1 MKKLLA
7 VVIAAVVVST
17 LSGCT
22 SDTRSMW
29 HSKYAFKSVG
39 QVMAMCDDGDRDACY
54 AARDMGA
61 MQVGLNQANGVMMQ
75 QQALQAQQE
84 AANAQAHA
92 AALQAMPKTVTCRP
106 GFGDSVTCTGF

>member
-1 MKKLLA
+1 MSVKFMKIKLMMIVAISL
-7 VVIAAVVVST
+7 VT

-29 HSKYAFKSVG
+29 HSRYAFKSVG

-61 MQVGLNQANGVMMQ
+61 MVSGLN
-75 QQALQAQQE
+75 
-84 AANAQAHA
+84 AANANMQIQQQQQQQQVQQAPA
-92 AALQAMPKTVTCRP
+92 VAMPTTTTCSESFDTLR
-106 GFGDSVTCTGF
+106 CTTM